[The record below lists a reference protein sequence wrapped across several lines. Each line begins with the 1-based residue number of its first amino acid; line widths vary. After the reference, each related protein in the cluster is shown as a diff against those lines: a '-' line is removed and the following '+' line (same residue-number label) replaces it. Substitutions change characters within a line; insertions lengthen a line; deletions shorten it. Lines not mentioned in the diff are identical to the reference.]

1 MGLFSTLTSSD
12 DGPQTSSVDLPTVV
26 QLYTNKPI
34 LLDSTSKVTG
44 YTAMTYQAIQV
55 GSFSEEQ
62 DVKNRHQ
69 NPDLGVWNCQVGKE
83 TLLDS
88 LLAKVTSHL
97 RTYCWTVDLSDSTA
111 VEPTI
116 SLLQG
121 ALVRYLSE
129 NPPPDDQQR
138 QTSTT
143 SLYQLQ
149 YTQFGLAVDDKE
161 SNISEK
167 NIVNE
172 SAEKVK
178 TSVMIC
184 VILPVE
190 QEEVSESAYKTNQ
203 ANALVIYHLRKFAAA
218 INAPLCFV
226 QPEQHQ
232 ATKNSAE
239 TASSPVKDSQQQQ
252 QQRQSA
258 SLSSQPA
265 VSFDELSKLWRELAL
280 DKLIWETDDKENTN
294 GNGNEEETPIV
305 VATPLYGPGRH
316 QEDFIES
323 VLLRNAHY
331 PGHWEANKD
340 SLWVALPTASEAP
353 AAKTGPN
360 SGDGNWLTQLRES
373 IVSAADAQKLAVAPE
388 ETKKEEETKENQ
400 DVAVSDFFASLLK
413 E

>member
-1 MGLFSTLTSSD
+1 MD
-12 DGPQTSSVDLPTVV
+12 VPTVV

-34 LLDSTSKVTG
+34 VLDTTSKVNG

-69 NPDLGVWNCQVGKE
+69 NPDLGVWNCKVGKE

-97 RTYCWTVDLSDSTA
+97 RTYCWTVDLSESTS

-116 SLLQG
+116 SLLQD
-121 ALVRYLSE
+121 ALVRYLIE
-129 NPPPDDQQR
+129 NPPPEEEQR

-149 YTQFGLAVDDKE
+149 ASQFGLAVDDKE

-167 NIVNE
+167 NIDE
-172 SAEKVK
+172 SAESVK
-178 TSVMIC
+178 TAVMIC
-184 VILPVE
+184 AILPVE
-190 QEEVSESAYKTNQ
+190 QEEVSESAYKTKQ

-226 QPEQHQ
+226 QPEQQ
-232 ATKNSAE
+232 AAE
-239 TASSPVKDSQQQQ
+239 NPAGSSSPMNDPQQQQ
-252 QQRQSA
+252 QQQTERQGA
-258 SLSSQPA
+258 LESSQPA
-265 VSFDELSKLWRELAL
+265 VSYDELSKLWRELAL
-280 DKLIWETDDKENTN
+280 DKLVWETDDKENSN
-294 GNGNEEETPIV
+294 GIEGGDDSPIV

-353 AAKTGPN
+353 AAETGTS
-360 SGDGNWLTQLRES
+360 SGDDGWLTQLRES
-373 IVSAADAQKLAVAPE
+373 IVSAADAPKPAVGPE
-388 ETKKEEETKENQ
+388 ETKTAEETKETQ

-413 E
+413 DP